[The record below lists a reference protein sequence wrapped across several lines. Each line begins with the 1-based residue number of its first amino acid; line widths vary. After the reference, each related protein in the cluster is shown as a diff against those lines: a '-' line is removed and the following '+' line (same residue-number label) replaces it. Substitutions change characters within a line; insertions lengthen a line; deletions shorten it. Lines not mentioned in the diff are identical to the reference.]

1 MCRLNKRWLH
11 ISQYDR
17 GPIELAV
24 NNTAPLYVL
33 KYTVSTSFLS
43 LCNHSLGQSYKLQ
56 YFKNMPRKLQYVL
69 QWGWFQSGFCGHCL
83 LSSLKEVVTLR
94 SLTYQAVTVAVC
106 FFFNQ
111 QLVLPVLTI
120 ADKNSALNPF
130 THVQVKLGQDVTRRW
145 WLCGR
150 GWKKKADKRQ
160 TEASVS
166 VTRVGLRLFNN
177 LFLLIKPQKLKA
189 TLVGFFY
196 LLTHVNW
203 RGGGKQH
210 PRTRMLTLIA
220 HSGRTSYPSA
230 ARGSISLSFLHTNTF

>member
-1 MCRLNKRWLH
+1 MRLVSIRILWTLF
-11 ISQYDR
+11 
-17 GPIELAV
+17 
-24 NNTAPLYVL
+24 TVL
-33 KYTVSTSFLS
+33 IK
-43 LCNHSLGQSYKLQ
+43 G
-56 YFKNMPRKLQYVL
+56 
-69 QWGWFQSGFCGHCL
+69 
-83 LSSLKEVVTLR
+83 SSDPEVVDLPGCN
-94 SLTYQAVTVAVC
+94 SSCL

-220 HSGRTSYPSA
+220 HSGRTPYPSA
-230 ARGSISLSFLHTNTF
+230 ARGSISLSLLHTNTF